1 MKCLNLKLFY
11 YCRFRFAAFLPMITP
26 LFHLKMLS
34 IIFLLP
40 SPIFH
45 LLAVFMSLLPIK
57 FLPLLSLS

>member
-1 MKCLNLKLFY
+1 MLKFKALLLLSLSFCCL
-11 YCRFRFAAFLPMITP
+11 FADDNP
-26 LFHLKMLS
+26 LVPFKKMLS